1 MFINTTRDADIAK
14 LEEDMSKGLLDRK
27 RGQKL
32 IENLYRQSQD
42 VNLEHERLAM
52 MRMQREYEEKYKEN
66 PDDGKKKDPV
76 SRIIY

>member
-14 LEEDMSKGLLDRK
+14 IEEDMAKGLIPEA
-27 RGQKL
+27 RGKAL
-32 IENLYRQSQD
+32 IERMYKQSQD